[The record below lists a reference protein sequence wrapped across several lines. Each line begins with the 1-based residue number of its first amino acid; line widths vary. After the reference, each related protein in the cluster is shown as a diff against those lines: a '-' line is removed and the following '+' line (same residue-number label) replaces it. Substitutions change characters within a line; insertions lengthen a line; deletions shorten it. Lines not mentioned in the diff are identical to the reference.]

1 MMQTDMIIKKY
12 TFGGVCF
19 EIRSELPLL
28 TVPKYEEFLSDDT
41 AKSDYIFEIIP
52 DRTNSTSLSGT
63 VREGNR
69 FRFTVSEKYISGL
82 GVGHVLSSA
91 NAAYVFPDHDGF
103 ILHASYIL
111 YRGEAILFS
120 APSGTGKSTQA
131 AFWKEHRGAEII
143 NGDRVLVIKRDGVFY
158 ACGVYVSGT
167 SGICRNSTAPLR
179 NLVILEQ
186 GENNELVPLK
196 ARELF
201 LRILCQC
208 TFDMHDHTQYGKI
221 TELVSDVIN
230 TVPVCCYR
238 CRCNPDSVEEL
249 ERLLWNKK

>member
-167 SGICRNSTAPLR
+167 SGICGTVSKACPAAASAASASCFCLSRSLLSTLLSSVRSSRGLILAGTSTNAFFSLSTASCSFSR
-179 NLVILEQ
+179 VF
-186 GENNELVPLK
+186 G
-196 ARELF
+196 
-201 LRILCQC
+201 
-208 TFDMHDHTQYGKI
+208 
-221 TELVSDVIN
+221 S
-230 TVPVCCYR
+230 
-238 CRCNPDSVEEL
+238 
-249 ERLLWNKK
+249 